1 MPLWHTGPVAIPN
14 GAAQALQAAIPPY
27 SWSVRCPRS
36 MRWVYISLVMIFGSV
51 ASQQLYATNIWYLN
65 MMCQHV
71 ARHDEAATH
80 PGHTVLFASS
90 LVWGST
96 WDLELGSCTVD
107 SSGSEPG
114 SFRMI

>member
-1 MPLWHTGPVAIPN
+1 
-14 GAAQALQAAIPPY
+14 
-27 SWSVRCPRS
+27 

-65 MMCQHV
+65 MLCEHV
-71 ARHDEAATH
+71 ARHVEAATH